1 MPFLHLLARRYIP
14 GSKSGMMS
22 LLESHCRSG
31 DTFMQPAF
39 LGQLIRSSVR
49 GTLFVGP
56 LPTAKP
62 KAANP
67 HKRCWCAFVCGN
79 SNIACTLEVENLHP
93 LKPNRVVCGMCQRF
107 YVRFTNTYTHAG
119 KNPAVQWSR
128 CREAC
133 VLARARFINNTHV
146 KACLDT
152 RESICPL
159 QALPL
164 RMKTCVCRF
173 KAGSKPDRLIES
185 ELVGTGRGRWL

>member
-1 MPFLHLLARRYIP
+1 MVLLRIIDKKTVSQRTSNPFICFLFVKKHVFPQIPGMPFLHLLARRYIP

-119 KNPAVQWSR
+119 KNPAVQ
-128 CREAC
+128 
-133 VLARARFINNTHV
+133 
-146 KACLDT
+146 
-152 RESICPL
+152 
-159 QALPL
+159 
-164 RMKTCVCRF
+164 
-173 KAGSKPDRLIES
+173 
-185 ELVGTGRGRWL
+185 